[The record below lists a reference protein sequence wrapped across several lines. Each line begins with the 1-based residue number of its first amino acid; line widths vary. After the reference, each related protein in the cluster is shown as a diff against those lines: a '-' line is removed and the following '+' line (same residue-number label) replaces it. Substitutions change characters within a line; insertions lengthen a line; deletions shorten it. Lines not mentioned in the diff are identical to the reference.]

1 MRVFLATSLC
11 LLSTH
16 LLADEP
22 PGLPPSGV
30 QAYHEYLQ
38 AQNHRAFVVAPGGV
52 WAWRAAADS
61 PDQAEDGALADCRA
75 NTRQKC
81 VLYASD
87 EQKTFDARR
96 WPSLW
101 GPYASAAEAS
111 RAKGGLALG
120 QAFPDLAYR
129 DGQGRPGQI
138 GKLKGKVVVVHFWG
152 SWCPPCRKE
161 MPELAQLRKKL
172 ADRRDVYFLFL
183 QMREPYATAS
193 QWVKQQG
200 LDIELADSESR
211 GEDDE
216 YLHLADHS
224 LLADRQIAR
233 SFPTTYV
240 LDKRGLVVFSRLGPL
255 YDWAGYEAFLRHAAV
270 NSGK

>member
-1 MRVFLATSLC
+1 MRIVLATSLC

-16 LLADEP
+16 LLAEEP
-22 PGLPPSGV
+22 PGLPPAGG
-30 QAYHEYLQ
+30 QAYHDYLQ
-38 AQNHRAFVVAPGGV
+38 AQDHRAFAIAPGGV
-52 WAWRAAADS
+52 WAWRAAAAS
-61 PDQAEDGALADCRA
+61 PDQAEEGALADCRA
-75 NTRQKC
+75 NTGQKC

-87 EQKTFDARR
+87 EHKVFAARR
-96 WPSLW
+96 WISLW
-101 GPYASAAEAS
+101 GPYASAAEAR
-111 RAKGGLALG
+111 RAKGGTALG

-129 DGQGRPGQI
+129 DAQGRPGQI
-138 GKLKGKVVVVHFWG
+138 GKLKGKVVVVHLWG

-172 ADRRDVYFLFL
+172 ADRRDVHFLFL
-183 QMREPYATAS
+183 QMREPIAS
-193 QWVKQQG
+193 ARQWVKQQG
-200 LDIELADSESR
+200 LDVVLADSGSR

-216 YLHLADHS
+216 NLHLADLS
-224 LLADRQIAR
+224 PVADRQIAR

-255 YDWAGYEAFLRHAAV
+255 HDWASYEAFLRHAAV